1 MKQPQQEET
10 WSEALVRLLKSTKE
24 KERVAQAL
32 GCSVRTLNRLIKG
45 DVGHVRGGMD
55 KLRELTKL
63 LPQEHQTPMKDLLSQ
78 AFPSLFEVEE
88 VVMEIPNAL
97 YDLTLRG
104 MALTPAAI
112 RQDSLYSFLA
122 QNMLKQLDQDRV
134 GVAVQVFLC
143 QPGEDGFVRGLLLAS
158 SYGTGIWRLLQ
169 YQPRAFVG
177 EGTLPARVVLSRQA
191 ELATSAED
199 ALLDQA
205 TCIIAYPLLRGEMVA
220 GAMVVSSREV
230 DHFTNTHRL
239 TVVEKYS
246 YLFAM
251 VTDIYYPPTTIA
263 FCPLPS
269 PSVQLELLRRWGKQ
283 ANDHDTEH
291 C

>member
-1 MKQPQQEET
+1 VKEET
-10 WSEALVRLLKSTKE
+10 WSEALVRVLKSTKE

-45 DVGHVRGGMD
+45 DVGHVRGGID

-63 LPQEHQTPMKDLLSQ
+63 LPKEHQTPIKDLLSQ

-88 VVMEIPNAL
+88 MATEIPNHL

-134 GVAVQVFLC
+134 GIAVQVFLC
-143 QPGEDGFVRGLLLAS
+143 QLGEDGFVRGLLLVMQF
-158 SYGTGIWRLLQ
+158 GTGIWNLLK
-169 YQPRAFVG
+169 YQPRTFVG

-191 ELATSAED
+191 ELTASPED

-205 TCIIAYPLLRGEMVA
+205 ACIIAYPLLRGETVA

-230 DHFTNTHRL
+230 DHFTNTYRL
-239 TVVEKYS
+239 TVLEKYS

-251 VTDIYYPPTTIA
+251 VTDTYYLPKTIA

-269 PSVQLELLRRWGKQ
+269 PSVQLELLRRWGKR
-283 ANDHDTEH
+283 ANDHDME
-291 C
+291 